1 MQEDKKI
8 VFCFQNCS
16 DFCEKR
22 IVLVIDKNFCN
33 SRLKQFLIKNAFLT
47 HSWRFLRSNTLEQL
61 EFTSKK

>member
-33 SRLKQFLIKNAFLT
+33 SRLKQFLIKNAFL
-47 HSWRFLRSNTLEQL
+47 SWLMMDKTFGKSNI
-61 EFTSKK
+61 F